1 MQNVNYFTKIRE
13 IVKTFAFEDQGKF
26 NFCFLGNM
34 QVSLVASE
42 GQY

>member
-13 IVKTFAFEDQGKF
+13 IVQTFEFEDHGQFK
-26 NFCFLGNM
+26 FCFLGNM
-34 QVSLVASE
+34 QVSFVASE